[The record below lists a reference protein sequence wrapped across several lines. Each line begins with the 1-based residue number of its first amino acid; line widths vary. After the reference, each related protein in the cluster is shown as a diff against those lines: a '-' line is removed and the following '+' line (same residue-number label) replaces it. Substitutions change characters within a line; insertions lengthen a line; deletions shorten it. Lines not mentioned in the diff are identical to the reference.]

1 MNAKL
6 YRINVRFAKSYLLQ
20 KNKKQIVKLH
30 KYNYAK
36 NDWYKFKKNCEQFT
50 Y

>member
-1 MNAKL
+1 MLDSQKVIF
-6 YRINVRFAKSYLLQ
+6 YKQ

-36 NDWYKFKKNCEQFT
+36 NDGYKFKKNCEQFT